1 VRGEEL
7 TTAIETDVVV
17 IGAGVIGLAIALEL
31 DRRGVGV
38 VVVERGKSLGEAS
51 TAAGGMLAVE
61 DPHNPVEALELSRM
75 SGGLYAGFLRRI
87 EELSGVV
94 VPFQTESTVQYL
106 GGGRTMRMEERSI
119 DPGQLAEGLMAA
131 VRATSIR
138 LLEQTRV
145 TTVGERDGGVRL
157 LTEGAEI
164 RARSVV
170 YATGAWTAEVTAEL
184 AGEVVPITP
193 RKGQILRVKMPAGL
207 ELKEVHRGE
216 RIYVMPRT
224 KGAQAGSAII
234 GATVEDAGFDTTA
247 RDEAV
252 AELRKL
258 AAELMPEMGSATL
271 LEAWAGLRPAS
282 PDLLPCMGAI
292 GRRQFVA
299 SGHYR
304 NGILW
309 APGTAVVMAD
319 LIEGRE
325 PGVDVPRFSPLRF
338 SNSGQAKREP
348 AHAGR

>member
-131 VRATSIR
+131 VRAIADGGGGDTG
-138 LLEQTRV
+138 E
-145 TTVGERDGGVRL
+145 VGGVCDGGVDSGGDG
-157 LTEGAEI
+157 GAGG
-164 RARSVV
+164 RGGAD
-170 YATGAWTAEVTAEL
+170 YAAQGADTA
-184 AGEVVPITP
+184 G
-193 RKGQILRVKMPAGL
+193 
-207 ELKEVHRGE
+207 
-216 RIYVMPRT
+216 
-224 KGAQAGSAII
+224 
-234 GATVEDAGFDTTA
+234 EDAGWVGAEGSSSRGADLCDA
-247 RDEAV
+247 ADEGGAGWVGDYWGDGGRCGIRYDGAGRGCCRV
-252 AELRKL
+252 AEV
-258 AAELMPEMGSATL
+258 G
-271 LEAWAGLRPAS
+271 G
-282 PDLLPCMGAI
+282 
-292 GRRQFVA
+292 
-299 SGHYR
+299 
-304 NGILW
+304 
-309 APGTAVVMAD
+309 
-319 LIEGRE
+319 
-325 PGVDVPRFSPLRF
+325 GVD
-338 SNSGQAKREP
+338 
-348 AHAGR
+348 AGDGIGDVA